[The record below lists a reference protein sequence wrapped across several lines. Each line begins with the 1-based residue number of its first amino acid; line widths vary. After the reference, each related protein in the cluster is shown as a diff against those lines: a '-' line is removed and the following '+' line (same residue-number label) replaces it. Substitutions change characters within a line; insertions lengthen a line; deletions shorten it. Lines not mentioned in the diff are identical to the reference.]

1 MGVEEKEIEHEFAVI
16 FNGGEGRIIRNKV
29 KKFRKQKGLTQ
40 KDLAKLLEV
49 SRQTVIS
56 IEKERRDPSL
66 ELAFKISRFFEKPV
80 RKVFE
85 LDTSHSNSRVMIND

>member
-1 MGVEEKEIEHEFAVI
+1 VI
-16 FNGGEGRIIRNKV
+16 SASGEGKIIRNKV

-66 ELAFKISRFFEKPV
+66 ELAFKISRTFEKPV
-80 RKVFE
+80 RKIFE
-85 LDTSHSNSRVMIND
+85 VDACQPNSRLRMND

>member
-1 MGVEEKEIEHEFAVI
+1 MPRGR
-16 FNGGEGRIIRNKV
+16 GEIIRNKLR
-29 KKFRKQKGLTQ
+29 KLRKQKGLTQ

-66 ELAFKISRFFEKPV
+66 ELAFKISQTFDRPV
-80 RKVFE
+80 RKIFKLE
-85 LDTSHSNSRVMIND
+85 TYRSNSRVMMND